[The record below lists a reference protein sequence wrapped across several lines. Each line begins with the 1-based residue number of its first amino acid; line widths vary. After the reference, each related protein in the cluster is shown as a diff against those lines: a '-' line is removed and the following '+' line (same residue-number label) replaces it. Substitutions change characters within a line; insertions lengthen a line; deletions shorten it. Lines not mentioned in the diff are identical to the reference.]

1 MVKVFYKLIR
11 IQGYKKYFPSTKKQS
26 YDDTTMIKY
35 TKSTY
40 LAAL

>member
-26 YDDTTMIKY
+26 YDTTMIKY
-35 TKSTY
+35 TESTY